1 MCYNIGEIAKRGVKM
16 ANYVVIQNGL
26 FAKHELTECPKVDLF
41 YSHTHTS
48 YELLY
53 FLRGNATHVIEGRR
67 YKLRPG
73 DIMIIRPFC
82 YHYVSIDTP
91 ECYER
96 YDILFDTDT
105 LGINP
110 EEIFMNNAD
119 ILHAPEDSV
128 FAETLRHLDYYA
140 ERLPEKA
147 LRELLPSIVKELCF
161 AISTLKVTE
170 NDDSVIS
177 PMLTDA
183 LKYINS
189 HLSTLSDMREVAEK
203 LFVSESYLY
212 RLFAKEL
219 KKTPR
224 AYITEKRLLTAH
236 NLIIK
241 GEKPTEIFAKCGFR
255 DYTAFY
261 RNYKALFGIP
271 PSAKERASSSVETV

>member
-1 MCYNIGEIAKRGVKM
+1 ME
-16 ANYVVIQNGL
+16 NYTVMQSGL

-82 YHYVSIDTP
+82 YHYVSIDAP

-96 YDILFDTDT
+96 YDILFDADT
-105 LGINP
+105 LGIDP
-110 EEIFMNNAD
+110 EEIFIQNAD
-119 ILHAPEDSV
+119 ILHAPSDSV

-140 ERLPEKA
+140 DRLPREA
-147 LRELLPSIVKELCF
+147 LTDLLPSIIKELCY

-170 NDDSVIS
+170 SDYSVIS
-177 PMLTDA
+177 PMLTEA

-189 HLSTLSDMREVAEK
+189 HLGTLSDMREVAEK

-224 AYITEKRLLTAH
+224 AYINEKRLLTAR
-236 NLIIK
+236 NMILK
-241 GEKPTEIFAKCGFR
+241 GEKPTEIFSKCGFG

-271 PSAKERASSSVETV
+271 PSAKKHTDGGVDTV